1 MIIETREDVVR
12 LSGTLHKNQWMTIKA
27 AANLLLVDHPEGIIV
42 DCSSMQGISDDGAK
56 TFLEAMRDIEAAH
69 SRIIVANLPEQVMT
83 KCRSIPGVRSQL
95 PIADSVEAARA
106 SLRAAKTMNSK
117 LHGADSGKRGA
128 LLFVPLIA
136 GIDLSYGVTL
146 AQRTANIG
154 KAEIRLVYFLEVVRT
169 LPLNAPMPEQEEN
182 ATRTL
187 EEVHALANPNLG
199 HVQERV
205 ERVREAV
212 DGIVATAKAQ
222 NADRII
228 IGLAKIPE
236 EGEESEK
243 VARLIQTLIKRAHCE
258 VIIARKNQNE

>member
-27 AANLLLVDHPEGIIV
+27 AANLLLLEHPEGIIV
-42 DCSSMQGISDDGAK
+42 DCSQMEGISDDGAK

-69 SRIIVANLPEQVMT
+69 SRIIVAHLPEQVMT

-106 SLRAAKTMNSK
+106 SLRAAKTTRPAA
-117 LHGADSGKRGA
+117 HGAESGKRGA

-136 GIDLSYGVTL
+136 GVDLSYGVTL
-146 AQRTANIG
+146 AQQMAGGG
-154 KAEIRLVYFLEVVRT
+154 KAEVRLVYLLEVVRT

-182 ATRTL
+182 ATQTL
-187 EEVHALANPNLG
+187 ERVRALANPQQG
-199 HVQERV
+199 GVVERV

-212 DGIVATAKAQ
+212 DGIIATAKAQ
-222 NADRII
+222 NADKIVV
-228 IGLAKIPE
+228 GLASIPE

-258 VIIARKNQNE
+258 VVVARKRQGE